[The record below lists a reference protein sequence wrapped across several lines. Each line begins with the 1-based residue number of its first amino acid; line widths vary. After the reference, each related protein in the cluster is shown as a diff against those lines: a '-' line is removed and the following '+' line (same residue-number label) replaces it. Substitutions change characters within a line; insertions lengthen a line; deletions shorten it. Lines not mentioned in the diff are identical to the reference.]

1 MSLAILGTGWVTPL
15 GRDLATVAA
24 AIRSGATPLVQRI
37 ENPHS
42 HREHPA
48 FTVDHALLADSE
60 KLRRLRRSST
70 ISHLGVTAALDALA
84 DAGFDSTPPDR
95 TALLFAASDGG
106 VIYTR
111 RFFAEIADRGTQAGS
126 PLLFPETVYNAP
138 ASHIAATLGI
148 TGTSSTLVGDA
159 IAGVSAV
166 ATAADLLATHQCDLA
181 VVVAAEEVDWI
192 ICEAYGFWKMATRTD
207 RLTPFANTGTIFAE
221 GAAALVLARDG
232 GARLDLGPTRV
243 YRDQPSARST
253 LADLVADSHPDQI
266 VASANGTR
274 LDEIEASTFR
284 SLFPNVPVLAPKA
297 SLGEAFSATTLAQII
312 LATRQPGRT
321 LVTTVGLNNQLNA
334 LTVSTQTARR
344 A

>member
-15 GRDLATVAA
+15 GRDLATVTT
-24 AIRSGATPLVQRI
+24 AIRAGATPPLQRI

-42 HREHPA
+42 HRSHPA

-70 ISHLGVTAALDALA
+70 ISHLAVTAALDALA
-84 DAGFDSTPPDR
+84 DAGIDSPPPDR

-138 ASHIAATLGI
+138 TSHIAATLGI

-159 IAGVSAV
+159 IAGISAV
-166 ATAADLLATHQCDLA
+166 AYAADLLATDQCDLA

-192 ICEAYGFWKMATRTD
+192 ICEGYGFWKMASRD
-207 RLTPFANTGTIFAE
+207 DQLTPFANTGTIFAE
-221 GAAALVLARDG
+221 GAAALVLSRDG
-232 GARLDLGPTRV
+232 NRRLDLGPTRL
-243 YRDQPSARST
+243 YRDQASAASA
-253 LADLVADSHPDQI
+253 LAALVTDTHPDQI
-266 VASANGTR
+266 IASANGTR
-274 LDEIEASTFR
+274 LDEIEANTFR
-284 SLFPNVPVLAPKA
+284 SLLPNVPVLAPKA

-312 LATRQPGRT
+312 LADRHPGRT
-321 LVTTVGLNNQLNA
+321 LVTTVGLNHQLNA
-334 LTVSTQTARR
+334 LTVTNSD
-344 A
+344 